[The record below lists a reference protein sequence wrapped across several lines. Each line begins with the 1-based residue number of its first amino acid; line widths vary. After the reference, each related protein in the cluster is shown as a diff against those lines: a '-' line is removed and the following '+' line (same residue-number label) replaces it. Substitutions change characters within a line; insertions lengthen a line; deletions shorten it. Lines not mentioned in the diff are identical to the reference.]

1 MDNLLVQPDPGL
13 YVWTILT
20 FLVLAALLAKF
31 AWRPL
36 LDALESRQAGIAAS
50 LDDARKAREELERL
64 HGESARMLAD
74 ARREADAILSRT
86 RSDANAFR
94 EEMKQKA
101 REESAAIVQN
111 AEQQIQLETARAR
124 QQIRGEAVSLSVE
137 IASKLLQRNLSADD
151 NARFLEDTLKQLE
164 ATERPS

>member
-1 MDNLLVQPDPGL
+1 MDNLLVQPDAGL

-36 LDALESRQAGIAAS
+36 LESLERRQAGIAEA
-50 LDDARKAREELERL
+50 LDDAKRAKEELQRLNAESERIM
-64 HGESARMLAD
+64 GE

-94 EEMKQKA
+94 EELKQKA
-101 REESAAIVQN
+101 REEAAGIVEN
-111 AEQQIQLETARAR
+111 AERQIQLEVSRAR
-124 QQIRGEAVSLSVE
+124 QQIRAEAVSLSVE
-137 IASKLLQRNLSADD
+137 IASKLLQRNVSAAD
-151 NARFLEDTLKQLE
+151 NERFIEDTLKQLE
-164 ATERPS
+164 SSGRPS

>member
-1 MDNLLVQPDPGL
+1 MDNLLVQPDVGL

-20 FLVLAALLAKF
+20 FLLLAAALAKF

-36 LDALESRQAGIAAS
+36 LEALERRQAGIAAS
-50 LDDARKAREELERL
+50 LDDARKAKEELERL
-64 HGESARMLAD
+64 NAEASSILAE

-86 RSDANAFR
+86 RTDTNAFR

-101 REESAAIVQN
+101 REEAQALVAN
-111 AEQQIQLETARAR
+111 AERQIQLETARAR
-124 QQIRGEAVSLSVE
+124 QLIRAEAVELSVD
-137 IASKLLQRNLSADD
+137 IASKLLRRNLSNDD
-151 NARFLEDTLKQLE
+151 NARFLEDTLKHLE

>member
-20 FLVLAALLAKF
+20 FLLLAAALAKF

-36 LDALESRQAGIAAS
+36 LDALDRRQAGIAAS
-50 LDDARKAREELERL
+50 LDDARQAKEELERL
-64 HGESARMLAD
+64 HGESVKILAQARQ
-74 ARREADAILSRT
+74 EADAMLSRT
-86 RSDANAFR
+86 RSDTNVFR

-111 AEQQIQLETARAR
+111 AERQIQIETARAR
-124 QQIRGEAVSLSVE
+124 QQIRTEAIDLSVD
-137 IASKLLQRNLSADD
+137 IASKLLQRNLSKAD
-151 NARFLEDTLKQLE
+151 NERLLEGTLERLE
-164 ATERPS
+164 ATERPN

>member
-36 LDALESRQAGIAAS
+36 LDALERRQAGIATA
-50 LDDARKAREELERL
+50 LDDARKAKEELERL
-64 HGESARMLAD
+64 HAESAKILAE
-74 ARREADAILSRT
+74 ARREADTLLSRT
-86 RSDANAFR
+86 RSDTNAFR

-111 AEQQIQLETARAR
+111 AERQIQLETARAR
-124 QQIRGEAVSLSVE
+124 QQIRAEAVDLSVD
-137 IASKLLQRNLSADD
+137 IASKLLQRNLSKAD
-151 NARFLEDTLKQLE
+151 NERLLEDTLEQLE